1 MIKDIRKFL
10 GFLLALACVSP
21 AAQAD
26 DKWAFE
32 LSPYAW
38 FAGAKG
44 DVSTIPGSPVVPI
57 NISAKDAFDDTEAS
71 FMLAGEAMKGRH
83 GVIFDYIYTDMQS
96 DISLVDAIDLKLRS
110 ISRNTVYSAAYA
122 YRIQGGEGSAVDVF
136 AGVRYWDIETI
147 LKFKGGLGALAG
159 KRVDSK
165 EDWTDP
171 LAGIKAR
178 VALGGTRAYLAG
190 WMALGGFDAGSDAF
204 YDACA
209 YLGYQWTPAFS
220 TNLGYRVYKV
230 DYEDGDFLYDVKND
244 GWIAGLSFRF

>member
-1 MIKDIRKFL
+1 MRTL
-10 GFLLALACVSP
+10 LYPLLALACFP
-21 AAQAD
+21 LAAHAD
-26 DKWAFE
+26 DEWAFE

-44 DVSTIPGSPVVPI
+44 DVSTLPGSPVVPI

-71 FMLAGEAMKGRH
+71 FMLAGGARKGRH

-96 DISLVDAIDLKLRS
+96 DIALVPAIDLKLRS

-122 YRIQGGEGSAVDVF
+122 YRIQGGEGDGVDVF
-136 AGVRYWDIETI
+136 AGLRYWDIETI
-147 LKFKGGLGALAG
+147 LKFKGGLGVLAG
-159 KRVDSK
+159 KRIDSK
-165 EDWTDP
+165 ENWTDP
-171 LAGIKAR
+171 VAGIKAR
-178 VALGGTRAYLAG
+178 AALGDTRAFLAG
-190 WMALGGFDAGSDAF
+190 WMALGGFDAGSDSF

-209 YLGYQWTPAFS
+209 FLGYQWTPAFS

-244 GWIAGLSFRF
+244 GWIAGLSFSF